1 MIDFLTGKIVSVK
14 PGKLTIQVGSIGFS
28 VKIPLRTSQILRSD
42 QEVRIYTTMVLR
54 EEEVEVYGFMEYY
67 EKELFDE
74 LIKISGIGPRTAMNI
89 ISTYNREELQGII
102 ENDDVKS
109 LSKVP
114 GIGKKTAQRILLE
127 LKGVLPVI
135 QRERDIKYED
145 VLSALVNLG
154 YKKIDVKEVLDRIY
168 TKDKDEAALIKESL
182 NLLAGKHAEQ

>member
-154 YKKIDVKEVLDRIY
+154 YKKIDVKEVLGRIY

>member
-54 EEEVEVYGFMEYY
+54 EEQVEVYGFMEYY

-74 LIKISGIGPRTAMNI
+74 LIKISGIGPRTAMNV